1 VDNGT
6 ILLSESSGSMDIL
19 ASGMIESRGGGG
31 LGQGLFLFLELYGSH
46 EFVDRLAALP
56 VAFVGALDI
65 SPDGD
70 DTMQS
75 WHL

>member
-19 ASGMIESRGGGG
+19 ASGMIESRGGG
-31 LGQGLFLFLELYGSH
+31 LGQGLLLFLELYGSH

-75 WHL
+75 